1 MAKKFENPTLNGKT
15 KTNAIHPVA
24 FINQP
29 LAAPHQSF
37 LPIGSEV
44 PLVKKSSFP
53 PGEAKGEVAGAGTI
67 QFTYLFREQRG
78 AKSSY
83 HLQIGY
89 SCNRPDDA
97 TGDCTNTALP

>member
-1 MAKKFENPTLNGKT
+1 MEETRTYAT
-15 KTNAIHPVA
+15 HPAA

-29 LAAPHQSF
+29 VAAPHQSF

-78 AKSSY
+78 AKSPY

>member
-29 LAAPHQSF
+29 LAAPHQAF
-37 LPIGSEV
+37 WPIGSEV
-44 PLVKKSSFP
+44 PLAKKIQLP
-53 PGEAKGEVAGAGTI
+53 PGGSQGEVAGAGTI

-78 AKSSY
+78 AKSPY
-83 HLQIGY
+83 HLQIVY
-89 SCNRPDDA
+89 SCNRPVA
-97 TGDCTNTALP
+97 S